1 MSDYTYDELKPHL
14 EQHQRQEIEDLDAA
28 AARWTKAKWGAFAF
42 IVLTLLT
49 IGLI

>member
-1 MSDYTYDELKPHL
+1 MSEYTYDELKPHL
-14 EQHQRQEIEDLDAA
+14 EPHQRQEIEGFQTSAA
-28 AARWTKAKWGAFAF
+28 NWTKAKWGALAF